1 MPNSSVVAGNRVA
14 GTSPSGRIVFLKY
27 LRVPP
32 YPGPVGRFAGLGA
45 ICALTASLLLA
56 LGGLVLLALPASAD
70 LGKAPDRTVGANDR
84 VWAIVRAGD
93 RIYLGGRF
101 TALKTED
108 GQSIARNR
116 LAAVDANT
124 GEVVAD
130 WNPNANGIVRA
141 MSLSPDGR
149 RLYIGGS
156 FTSVGGHARN
166 NLAAIDLATGAV
178 DGGWEAGTNR
188 VVNALATSGSGGV
201 YVGGNFTMAKGKPRT
216 GLAKFDGATGTLD
229 PIWSPSAD
237 QTNSTYGSVRALEFS
252 EDESRLYA
260 GGYFGSI
267 SGQHTGNLV
276 ALDPATG
283 TVDGAFR
290 PNETNGIQSMAV
302 YGGRVFVGTG
312 DHLEGIEAFDGA
324 TGSRDWY
331 LGFGDHSPGTGDV
344 QAMTVSQDG
353 TLYAGGH
360 FDKMHDLTKHRLVAV
375 DAATGVVDSQWNP
388 NVAAGG
394 NSGVWALEAYG
405 TYLYAGGDFT
415 SISGRAQERFARF
428 TDGPDQPDRGLTGE
442 YFDNTDF
449 TGSKTTRMEAVV
461 DFAWGNYSPPGIDN
475 DTFSALWRGQ
485 VKPKYSE
492 TYTFYTTSDDGV
504 RLWVDGQKVI
514 DNWTDHAPTIN
525 SGQIALTAG
534 QLYNVRMEYYENG
547 GGAQAKLEWSSA
559 SEPKWLVP
567 QTRLYPAQ

>member
-1 MPNSSVVAGNRVA
+1 
-14 GTSPSGRIVFLKY
+14 
-27 LRVPP
+27 
-32 YPGPVGRFAGLGA
+32 
-45 ICALTASLLLA
+45 
-56 LGGLVLLALPASAD
+56 
-70 LGKAPDRTVGANDR
+70 
-84 VWAIVRAGD
+84 
-93 RIYLGGRF
+93 
-101 TALKTED
+101 
-108 GQSIARNR
+108 
-116 LAAVDANT
+116 
-124 GEVVAD
+124 
-130 WNPNANGIVRA
+130 
-141 MSLSPDGR
+141 
-149 RLYIGGS
+149 
-156 FTSVGGHARN
+156 
-166 NLAAIDLATGAV
+166 
-178 DGGWEAGTNR
+178 
-188 VVNALATSGSGGV
+188 
-201 YVGGNFTMAKGKPRT
+201 
-216 GLAKFDGATGTLD
+216 
-229 PIWSPSAD
+229 
-237 QTNSTYGSVRALEFS
+237 VRALELS

-267 SGQHTGNLV
+267 SGQQTGNL
-276 ALDPATG
+276 AAIDAATG
-283 TVDGAFR
+283 AVDAAFR
-290 PNETNGIQSMAV
+290 PNEANGIQSMAV

-388 NVAAGG
+388 NVASG

-405 TYLYAGGDFT
+405 PYLYAGGDFT

-442 YFDNTDF
+442 YFDNIDF
-449 TGSKTTRMEAVV
+449 TGTKTTRMEAVV
-461 DFAWGNYSPPGIDN
+461 DFAWGNHSPPGIGG

-504 RLWVDGQKVI
+504 RLWVNGQKVI
-514 DNWTDHAPTIN
+514 DNWTDHAPTVN

-534 QLYNVRMEYYENG
+534 QLHDVRMEYYENG
-547 GGAQAKLEWSSA
+547 GGAQAKLEWSSG
-559 SEPKWLVP
+559 SEPRWLVP